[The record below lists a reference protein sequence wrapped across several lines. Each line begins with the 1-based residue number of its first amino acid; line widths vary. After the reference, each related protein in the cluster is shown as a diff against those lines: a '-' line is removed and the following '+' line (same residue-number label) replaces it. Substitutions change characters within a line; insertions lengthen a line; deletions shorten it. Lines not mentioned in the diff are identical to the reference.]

1 MKVCTWADP
10 NLSGAMHRVAL
21 ALAAHVPEGVTVTP
35 RADDADLVIVHTIGT
50 DVWPVIARLRE
61 RGQRYAMMQYCM
73 RSTQEPNTAGWLDYW
88 RGASCV
94 WSYYD
99 LDALIVEDGYRES
112 ECPWCGEDLPH
123 VGLGTGATDYPRCW
137 YYAPLGADPDIFYPL
152 IVVGDRFGILTS
164 GYVAESE
171 CIAEC
176 TQAARRA
183 GRMVFHLGP
192 SLACHGP
199 HVTARLGIRDDEL
212 QQAYCQSDFVAGMR
226 RCEGFEMPAVEG
238 LFCGARP
245 IMLDRPH
252 YRAWFNE
259 FAEFVPEVDAETLI
273 EYITDILISGGERGP
288 VTDAEIDAAHK
299 RFNWKTLVTEF
310 WERALGGA
318 A

>member
-99 LDALIVEDGYRES
+99 LDALMHEDGVIDAMFE
-112 ECPWCGEDLPH
+112 GLPFY
-123 VGLGTGATDYPRCW
+123 V
-137 YYAPLGADPDIFYPL
+137 APLGADPGIFYPQ
-152 IVVGDRFGILTS
+152 IIVGDRYGILTS

-171 CIAEC
+171 CVAEC
-176 TQAARRA
+176 TEAARRA
-183 GRMVFHLGP
+183 ERTVFHLGP
-192 SLACHGP
+192 LLGCHEG
-199 HVTARLGIRDDEL
+199 HVTVRFGISDDEL
-212 QQAYCQSDFVAGMR
+212 RMAYCQSDFVAGMR

-245 IMLDRPH
+245 IVLDRPH
-252 YRAWFNE
+252 YRAWFND
-259 FAEFVPEVDAETLI
+259 FAEFVPEVNTETLTECI
-273 EYITDILISGGERGP
+273 ADVLIRGGERGP
-288 VTDAEIDAAHK
+288 VTDAEIDAARE
-299 RFNWKTLVTEF
+299 RFNWQTLVSRF
-310 WERALGGA
+310 WERAL
-318 A
+318 